1 MENLEEKTEV
11 LDGAGESAESQN
23 NLELNDIKGNNIT
36 IEDAKATLTHNSD
49 LIQGAINGE
58 SKAFNELYLQSYR
71 YVFFVIRQYISDDE
85 TTYDAIQETFI
96 KVYKNIGSLREPA
109 SYYGWLT
116 SVAKN
121 TAIDILRTKPSE
133 TELVYEEKNDA
144 TLKDEQTNKDV
155 SLDIE
160 TVLKK
165 LDPQDADLL
174 SLVYYDGMRISQ
186 IAKMQGVPKTTVYSR
201 FNKAKKNLKA
211 QLKVH
216 GIDKA
221 IYSGNFVAM
230 ITTAIR
236 NIIGTALLS
245 FAIAQQILNSVIG
258 KKSKKELAVA
268 KIIQQHQKKMALKI
282 ASCLVAICMIVS
294 CFTILAITDW
304 GRSFTK
310 NVGTAVKEI
319 ITGNN
324 YYDESVSGSTIENST
339 SQHNQVSSGSFW
351 QNLFG
356 KTDDESNIE
365 STQSGNSLGNI
376 LDFDNN
382 AQNQTESDNGTSSE
396 NNTHQNENSA
406 PDNTNTDD
414 ASSVQSGVSSI
425 NGTSS
430 ANSSNSNNSQVSSV
444 FNPPTIPSNFVPDC
458 NSSQY
463 NIIGNLAH
471 NTTLHYG
478 KVARQGDWI
487 YYAAESDEHWL
498 KTNLYKVKTGG
509 TKKQTLVEN
518 ICSLPCINVVGE
530 WIYFIGGHAL
540 SEYYLARVRTDGT
553 GYQQLTDFKIEA
565 LQVVGN
571 TAYFRRL
578 SSGEYGDYCKMN
590 LKTGEI
596 TVLVNNV
603 KDAFVCVTNKY
614 FLYRPDGIDG
624 NLRIYDNK
632 TGALVHDFK
641 SRGIQ
646 VYNNKVLV
654 HDTDGVALY
663 DLDNLSAKPVKL
675 SKYISSPFE
684 SVNYLF
690 YSPYKG
696 GVICDQIKTT
706 DGNDDIGILTLS
718 NFGFKAWPFDW
729 THANANDFTSYS
741 TFDDGYVYCVI
752 DKVLYRCLPDGSNLM
767 VY

>member
-11 LDGAGESAESQN
+11 LDGADELAESQN

-155 SLDIE
+155 SLDVE

-268 KIIQQHQKKMALKI
+268 KIINAQQKKAILKI
-282 ASCLVAICMIVS
+282 ASCIVAISMVTSAVTALTLIDWSRFKFSDDENYLTSTV
-294 CFTILAITDW
+294 TKYYYETD
-304 GRSFTK
+304 SD
-310 NVGTAVKEI
+310 N
-319 ITGNN
+319 GNSSQN
-324 YYDESVSGSTIENST
+324 SGGFGDDLFYNSST
-339 SQHNQVSSGSFW
+339 SSGSS
-351 QNLFG
+351 
-356 KTDDESNIE
+356 TTSNG
-365 STQSGNSLGNI
+365 SDSSNFNPYYPSNSSSG
-376 LDFDNN
+376 
-382 AQNQTESDNGTSSE
+382 SS
-396 NNTHQNENSA
+396 SSSK
-406 PDNTNTDD
+406 DD
-414 ASSVQSGVSSI
+414 ASNNHNI
-425 NGTSS
+425 NGSIPTYSTPDNYNPTDDTDKP
-430 ANSSNSNNSQVSSV
+430 AEVVNVFGNNPNNVMR
-444 FNPPTIPSNFVPDC
+444 TISGGAG
-458 NSSQY
+458 
-463 NIIGNLAH
+463 IG
-471 NTTLHYG
+471 G
-478 KVARQGDWI
+478 MVARQGDWLYYVQGMSRLMKVKLDGSQRQIIYESPGLMGINNLNVIGDTI
-487 YYAAESDEHWL
+487 YY
-498 KTNLYKVKTGG
+498 TNGG
-509 TKKQTLVEN
+509 IWSMK
-518 ICSLPCINVVGE
+518 
-530 WIYFIGGHAL
+530 
-540 SEYYLARVRTDGT
+540 TDGT
-553 GYQQLTDFKIEA
+553 DRKLISSK
-565 LQVVGN
+565 
-571 TAYFRRL
+571 TAYNLLVRGTTGWFVEVVNM
-578 SSGEYGDYCKMN
+578 SDTPAIYVEYSLHQVD
-590 LKTGEI
+590 LLTGEI
-596 TVLVNNV
+596 ITIVENGSGYGLKTVIDNYLIYVNGNNV
-603 KDAFVCVTNKY
+603 YKRDLSTDDEILIKQFDFV
-614 FLYRPDGIDG
+614 
-624 NLRIYDNK
+624 
-632 TGALVHDFK
+632 
-641 SRGIQ
+641 RGIYNMCVNGDTIYFCGGSADESVFEIDINNPNVIKATYEFGR
-646 VYNNKVLV
+646 VYNYFNYAGGGVYGSK
-654 HDTDGVALY
+654 DGGA
-663 DLDNLSAKPVKL
+663 S
-675 SKYISSPFE
+675 
-684 SVNYLF
+684 LF
-690 YSPYKG
+690 YALSG
-696 GVICDQIKTT
+696 
-706 DGNDDIGILTLS
+706 DILYEPNESIREDVGI
-718 NFGFKAWPFDW
+718 
-729 THANANDFTSYS
+729 Y
-741 TFDDGYVYCVI
+741 TFDDGYVYYYI
-752 DKVLYRCLPDGSNLM
+752 DNLTELHCCFPDGTE
-767 VY
+767 YKTY

>member
-1 MENLEEKTEV
+1 MENLEEKTEI
-11 LDGAGESAESQN
+11 LDGAGESAKSQN

-155 SLDIE
+155 SLDVE

-268 KIIQQHQKKMALKI
+268 KIINAQQKKAILKI
-282 ASCLVAICMIVS
+282 ASCIVAISMVTSAVTALTLIDWSRFKFSDDENYLTSTVTKYYYETDS
-294 CFTILAITDW
+294 DNGNSSQNSGGFGDDLFYNSSTSSGSSTTSNGSDSSNFNPYYPSNSSSGSSSSSKDDASNNHNINGSIPTYSTPDNYNPTDDTDKPAEVVNVFGNNPNNVMRTISGGAGIGGMVAKQGDWLYYVQGMSRLMKVKLDGSQRQIIYESPGLMSINNLNVIGDTIYYTNGGIWSMKTDGTDRKLISSKTAYNLLVRGTTGWFIEVVNMSDTPAIY
-304 GRSFTK
+304 
-310 NVGTAVKEI
+310 VKYSLHQVDLLTGEI
-319 ITGNN
+319 ITIVENGSGYGLKTVIDNYLIYVNGNDV
-324 YYDESVSGSTIENST
+324 YKRDLS
-339 SQHNQVSSGSFW
+339 
-351 QNLFG
+351 
-356 KTDDESNIE
+356 TDDE
-365 STQSGNSLGNI
+365 I
-376 LDFDNN
+376 LIKQFDFARGIYNMCV
-382 AQNQTESDNGTSSE
+382 NGDT
-396 NNTHQNENSA
+396 
-406 PDNTNTDD
+406 
-414 ASSVQSGVSSI
+414 
-425 NGTSS
+425 
-430 ANSSNSNNSQVSSV
+430 
-444 FNPPTIPSNFVPDC
+444 
-458 NSSQY
+458 
-463 NIIGNLAH
+463 
-471 NTTLHYG
+471 
-478 KVARQGDWI
+478 
-487 YYAAESDEHWL
+487 
-498 KTNLYKVKTGG
+498 
-509 TKKQTLVEN
+509 
-518 ICSLPCINVVGE
+518 
-530 WIYFIGGHAL
+530 IYFCGGSADKRVFEIDINNPNVIKATYEFGRVYNYFNYAGGGVYGFKDGEAALFYAL
-540 SEYYLARVRTDGT
+540 SGDILYEPNESIIA
-553 GYQQLTDFKIEA
+553 EA
-565 LQVVGN
+565 G
-571 TAYFRRL
+571 
-578 SSGEYGDYCKMN
+578 
-590 LKTGEI
+590 
-596 TVLVNNV
+596 
-603 KDAFVCVTNKY
+603 
-614 FLYRPDGIDG
+614 
-624 NLRIYDNK
+624 
-632 TGALVHDFK
+632 
-641 SRGIQ
+641 
-646 VYNNKVLV
+646 VY
-654 HDTDGVALY
+654 
-663 DLDNLSAKPVKL
+663 
-675 SKYISSPFE
+675 
-684 SVNYLF
+684 
-690 YSPYKG
+690 
-696 GVICDQIKTT
+696 
-706 DGNDDIGILTLS
+706 
-718 NFGFKAWPFDW
+718 
-729 THANANDFTSYS
+729 
-741 TFDDGYVYCVI
+741 TFDDGYVYYYI
-752 DKVLYRCLPDGSNLM
+752 DNLTELHCCFPDGTE
-767 VY
+767 YKTY

>member
-11 LDGAGESAESQN
+11 LDGAGELAESQN

-268 KIIQQHQKKMALKI
+268 KIINAQQKKAILKI
-282 ASCLVAICMIVS
+282 ASCIVAISMVTSAVTALTLIDWSRFKFSDDENYLTSTVTKYYYETDS
-294 CFTILAITDW
+294 DNGNSSQNSGGFGDDLFYNSSTSSGSSTTSNGSDSSNFNPYYPSNSSSGSSSSSKDDASNNHNINGSIPTYSTPDNYNPTDDTDKPAEVVNVFGNNPNNVMRTISGGAGIGGMVAKQGDWLYYVQGMSRLIKVKLDGSQRQIIYESPGLMGINNLNVIGDTIYYTNGGIWSMKTDGTDRKLISSKTAYNLLVRGTTGWFIEVVNMSDTPAIY
-304 GRSFTK
+304 
-310 NVGTAVKEI
+310 VKYSLHQVDLLTGEI
-319 ITGNN
+319 ITIVENGSGYGLKTVIDNYLIYVNGNN
-324 YYDESVSGSTIENST
+324 VYKRDLSTDDEILIKQFDFVRGIYIMCVNGDTIYFCGGSADESVFEIDINNPNVIKATYEFGRVYNYFNYAGGGVYGSKDGGAS
-339 SQHNQVSSGSFW
+339 
-351 QNLFG
+351 LF
-356 KTDDESNIE
+356 
-365 STQSGNSLGNI
+365 
-376 LDFDNN
+376 
-382 AQNQTESDNGTSSE
+382 
-396 NNTHQNENSA
+396 
-406 PDNTNTDD
+406 
-414 ASSVQSGVSSI
+414 
-425 NGTSS
+425 
-430 ANSSNSNNSQVSSV
+430 
-444 FNPPTIPSNFVPDC
+444 
-458 NSSQY
+458 Y
-463 NIIGNLAH
+463 
-471 NTTLHYG
+471 
-478 KVARQGDWI
+478 
-487 YYAAESDEHWL
+487 
-498 KTNLYKVKTGG
+498 
-509 TKKQTLVEN
+509 
-518 ICSLPCINVVGE
+518 
-530 WIYFIGGHAL
+530 AL
-540 SEYYLARVRTDGT
+540 SGDILYEPNESIRED
-553 GYQQLTDFKIEA
+553 
-565 LQVVGN
+565 VG
-571 TAYFRRL
+571 
-578 SSGEYGDYCKMN
+578 
-590 LKTGEI
+590 
-596 TVLVNNV
+596 
-603 KDAFVCVTNKY
+603 
-614 FLYRPDGIDG
+614 
-624 NLRIYDNK
+624 IY
-632 TGALVHDFK
+632 
-641 SRGIQ
+641 
-646 VYNNKVLV
+646 
-654 HDTDGVALY
+654 
-663 DLDNLSAKPVKL
+663 
-675 SKYISSPFE
+675 
-684 SVNYLF
+684 
-690 YSPYKG
+690 
-696 GVICDQIKTT
+696 
-706 DGNDDIGILTLS
+706 
-718 NFGFKAWPFDW
+718 
-729 THANANDFTSYS
+729 
-741 TFDDGYVYCVI
+741 TFDDGYVYYYI
-752 DKVLYRCLPDGSNLM
+752 DNLTELHCCFPDGTE
-767 VY
+767 YKTY

>member
-155 SLDIE
+155 SLDVE

-268 KIIQQHQKKMALKI
+268 KIINAQQKKAILKI
-282 ASCLVAICMIVS
+282 ASCIVAISMVTSAVTALTLIDWSRFKFSDDENYLTSTV
-294 CFTILAITDW
+294 TKYYYETD
-304 GRSFTK
+304 SD
-310 NVGTAVKEI
+310 N
-319 ITGNN
+319 GNSSQN
-324 YYDESVSGSTIENST
+324 SGGFGDDLFYNSST
-339 SQHNQVSSGSFW
+339 SSGSS
-351 QNLFG
+351 
-356 KTDDESNIE
+356 TTSNG
-365 STQSGNSLGNI
+365 SDSSNFNPYYPSNS
-376 LDFDNN
+376 
-382 AQNQTESDNGTSSE
+382 SSA
-396 NNTHQNENSA
+396 SSSSSK
-406 PDNTNTDD
+406 DD
-414 ASSVQSGVSSI
+414 ASNNHNI
-425 NGTSS
+425 NGSIPTYSTPDNYNPTDDTDKP
-430 ANSSNSNNSQVSSV
+430 AEVVNVFGNNPNNVMR
-444 FNPPTIPSNFVPDC
+444 TISGGAG
-458 NSSQY
+458 
-463 NIIGNLAH
+463 IG
-471 NTTLHYG
+471 G
-478 KVARQGDWI
+478 MVARQGDWLYYVQGMSRLMKVKLDGSQRQIIYESPGLMGINNLNVIGDTI
-487 YYAAESDEHWL
+487 YY
-498 KTNLYKVKTGG
+498 TNGG
-509 TKKQTLVEN
+509 IWSMK
-518 ICSLPCINVVGE
+518 
-530 WIYFIGGHAL
+530 
-540 SEYYLARVRTDGT
+540 TDGT
-553 GYQQLTDFKIEA
+553 DRKLISSK
-565 LQVVGN
+565 
-571 TAYFRRL
+571 TAYNLLVRGTTGWFVEVVNM
-578 SSGEYGDYCKMN
+578 SDTPAIYVEYSLHQVD
-590 LKTGEI
+590 LLTGEI
-596 TVLVNNV
+596 ITIVENGSGYGLKTVIDNYLIYVNGNNV
-603 KDAFVCVTNKY
+603 YKRDLSTDDEILIKQFDFV
-614 FLYRPDGIDG
+614 
-624 NLRIYDNK
+624 
-632 TGALVHDFK
+632 
-641 SRGIQ
+641 RGIYNMCVNGDTIYFCGGSADESVFEIDINNPNVIKATYEFGR
-646 VYNNKVLV
+646 VYNYFNYAGGGVYGSK
-654 HDTDGVALY
+654 DGGA
-663 DLDNLSAKPVKL
+663 S
-675 SKYISSPFE
+675 
-684 SVNYLF
+684 LF
-690 YSPYKG
+690 YALSG
-696 GVICDQIKTT
+696 
-706 DGNDDIGILTLS
+706 DILYEPNESIREDVGI
-718 NFGFKAWPFDW
+718 
-729 THANANDFTSYS
+729 Y
-741 TFDDGYVYCVI
+741 TFDDGYVYYYI
-752 DKVLYRCLPDGSNLM
+752 DNLTELHCCFPDGTE
-767 VY
+767 YKTY

>member
-1 MENLEEKTEV
+1 MENLQEKTEV
-11 LDGAGESAESQN
+11 LDGADELAESQN

-268 KIIQQHQKKMALKI
+268 KIINAQQKKAILKI
-282 ASCLVAICMIVS
+282 ASCIVAISMVTSAVTALTLIDWSRFKFSDDENYLTSTV
-294 CFTILAITDW
+294 TKYYYETD
-304 GRSFTK
+304 SD
-310 NVGTAVKEI
+310 N
-319 ITGNN
+319 GNSSQN
-324 YYDESVSGSTIENST
+324 SGGFGDDLFYNSST
-339 SQHNQVSSGSFW
+339 SSGSS
-351 QNLFG
+351 
-356 KTDDESNIE
+356 TTSNG
-365 STQSGNSLGNI
+365 SDSSNFNPYYPSNS
-376 LDFDNN
+376 
-382 AQNQTESDNGTSSE
+382 SSA
-396 NNTHQNENSA
+396 SSSSSK
-406 PDNTNTDD
+406 DD
-414 ASSVQSGVSSI
+414 ASNNHNI
-425 NGTSS
+425 NGSIPTYSTPD
-430 ANSSNSNNSQVSSV
+430 NYNPTDDTDKPEEVVNVFGNNPNNVMR
-444 FNPPTIPSNFVPDC
+444 TISGGAG
-458 NSSQY
+458 
-463 NIIGNLAH
+463 IG
-471 NTTLHYG
+471 G
-478 KVARQGDWI
+478 MVARQGDWLYYVQGMSRLMKVKLDGSQRQIIYESPGLMGINNLNVIGDTI
-487 YYAAESDEHWL
+487 YY
-498 KTNLYKVKTGG
+498 TNGG
-509 TKKQTLVEN
+509 IWSMK
-518 ICSLPCINVVGE
+518 
-530 WIYFIGGHAL
+530 
-540 SEYYLARVRTDGT
+540 TDGT
-553 GYQQLTDFKIEA
+553 DRKLISSK
-565 LQVVGN
+565 
-571 TAYFRRL
+571 TAYNLLVRGTTGWFVEVINT
-578 SSGEYGDYCKMN
+578 SDTPAIYVEYSLHQVD
-590 LKTGEI
+590 LLTGEI
-596 TVLVNNV
+596 ITIVENGSGYGLKTVIDNYLIYVN
-603 KDAFVCVTNKY
+603 
-614 FLYRPDGIDG
+614 G
-624 NLRIYDNK
+624 NDVYKRDLSTDDEILIK
-632 TGALVHDFK
+632 QFDFA
-641 SRGIQ
+641 RGIYNMCVNGDTIYFCGGSADESVFEIDINNPNVIKATYEFGR
-646 VYNNKVLV
+646 VYNYFNYAGGGVYGSK
-654 HDTDGVALY
+654 DGGA
-663 DLDNLSAKPVKL
+663 S
-675 SKYISSPFE
+675 
-684 SVNYLF
+684 LF
-690 YSPYKG
+690 YALSG
-696 GVICDQIKTT
+696 
-706 DGNDDIGILTLS
+706 DILYEPNESIREDVGI
-718 NFGFKAWPFDW
+718 
-729 THANANDFTSYS
+729 Y
-741 TFDDGYVYCVI
+741 TFDDGYVYYYI
-752 DKVLYRCLPDGSNLM
+752 DNLTELHCCFPDGTE
-767 VY
+767 YKTY

>member
-155 SLDIE
+155 SLDVE

-268 KIIQQHQKKMALKI
+268 KIINAQQKKAILKI
-282 ASCLVAICMIVS
+282 ASCIVAISMVTSAVTALTLIDWSRFKFSDDENYLTSTV
-294 CFTILAITDW
+294 TKYYYETD
-304 GRSFTK
+304 SD
-310 NVGTAVKEI
+310 N
-319 ITGNN
+319 GNSSQN
-324 YYDESVSGSTIENST
+324 SGGFGDDLFYNSST
-339 SQHNQVSSGSFW
+339 SSGSS
-351 QNLFG
+351 
-356 KTDDESNIE
+356 TTSNG
-365 STQSGNSLGNI
+365 SDSSNFNPYYPSNS
-376 LDFDNN
+376 
-382 AQNQTESDNGTSSE
+382 SSA
-396 NNTHQNENSA
+396 SSSSSK
-406 PDNTNTDD
+406 DD
-414 ASSVQSGVSSI
+414 ASNNHNI
-425 NGTSS
+425 NGSIPTYSTPDNYNPTDDTDKP
-430 ANSSNSNNSQVSSV
+430 AEVVNVFGNNPNNVMR
-444 FNPPTIPSNFVPDC
+444 TISGGAG
-458 NSSQY
+458 
-463 NIIGNLAH
+463 IG
-471 NTTLHYG
+471 G
-478 KVARQGDWI
+478 MVARQGDWLYYVQGMSRLMKVKLDGSQRQIIYESPGLMGINNLNVIGDTI
-487 YYAAESDEHWL
+487 YY
-498 KTNLYKVKTGG
+498 TNGG
-509 TKKQTLVEN
+509 IWSMK
-518 ICSLPCINVVGE
+518 
-530 WIYFIGGHAL
+530 
-540 SEYYLARVRTDGT
+540 TDGT
-553 GYQQLTDFKIEA
+553 DRKLISSK
-565 LQVVGN
+565 
-571 TAYFRRL
+571 TAYNLLVRGTTGWFVEVVNM
-578 SSGEYGDYCKMN
+578 SDTPAIYVEYSLHQVD
-590 LKTGEI
+590 LLTGEI
-596 TVLVNNV
+596 ITIVENGSGYGLKTVIDNYLIYVNGNNV
-603 KDAFVCVTNKY
+603 YKRDLSTDDEILIKQFDFV
-614 FLYRPDGIDG
+614 
-624 NLRIYDNK
+624 
-632 TGALVHDFK
+632 
-641 SRGIQ
+641 RGIYNMCVNGDTIYFCGGSADESVFEIDINNPNVIKATYEFGR
-646 VYNNKVLV
+646 VYNYFNYAGGGVYGFK
-654 HDTDGVALY
+654 DGEA
-663 DLDNLSAKPVKL
+663 A
-675 SKYISSPFE
+675 
-684 SVNYLF
+684 LF
-690 YSPYKG
+690 YALSG
-696 GVICDQIKTT
+696 
-706 DGNDDIGILTLS
+706 DILYEPNESIREDVGI
-718 NFGFKAWPFDW
+718 
-729 THANANDFTSYS
+729 Y
-741 TFDDGYVYCVI
+741 TFDDGYVYYYI
-752 DKVLYRCLPDGSNLM
+752 DNLTELHCCFPDGTE
-767 VY
+767 YKTY

>member
-155 SLDIE
+155 SLDVE

-258 KKSKKELAVA
+258 KKSKKELTVA
-268 KIIQQHQKKMALKI
+268 KIIHAQQKKAILKI
-282 ASCLVAICMIVS
+282 ASCIVAISMVTSAVTALTLIDWSRFKFSDDENYLTSTV
-294 CFTILAITDW
+294 TKYYYETD
-304 GRSFTK
+304 SD
-310 NVGTAVKEI
+310 N
-319 ITGNN
+319 GNSSQN
-324 YYDESVSGSTIENST
+324 SGGFGDDLFYNSST
-339 SQHNQVSSGSFW
+339 SSGSS
-351 QNLFG
+351 
-356 KTDDESNIE
+356 TTSNG
-365 STQSGNSLGNI
+365 SDSSNFNPYYPSNS
-376 LDFDNN
+376 
-382 AQNQTESDNGTSSE
+382 SSA
-396 NNTHQNENSA
+396 SSSSSK
-406 PDNTNTDD
+406 DD
-414 ASSVQSGVSSI
+414 ASNNHNI
-425 NGTSS
+425 NGSIPTYSTPDNYNPTDDTDKP
-430 ANSSNSNNSQVSSV
+430 AEVVNVFGNNPNNVMR
-444 FNPPTIPSNFVPDC
+444 TISGGAG
-458 NSSQY
+458 
-463 NIIGNLAH
+463 IG
-471 NTTLHYG
+471 G
-478 KVARQGDWI
+478 MVARQGDWLYYVQGMSRLMKVKLDGSQRQIIYESPGLMGINNLNVIGDTI
-487 YYAAESDEHWL
+487 YY
-498 KTNLYKVKTGG
+498 TNGG
-509 TKKQTLVEN
+509 IWSMK
-518 ICSLPCINVVGE
+518 
-530 WIYFIGGHAL
+530 
-540 SEYYLARVRTDGT
+540 TDGT
-553 GYQQLTDFKIEA
+553 DRKLISSK
-565 LQVVGN
+565 
-571 TAYFRRL
+571 TAYNLLVRGTTGWFVEVVNM
-578 SSGEYGDYCKMN
+578 SDTPAIYVEYSLHQVD
-590 LKTGEI
+590 LLTGEI
-596 TVLVNNV
+596 ITIVENGSGYGLKTVIDNYLIYVNGNNV
-603 KDAFVCVTNKY
+603 YKRDLSTDDEILIKQFDFV
-614 FLYRPDGIDG
+614 
-624 NLRIYDNK
+624 
-632 TGALVHDFK
+632 
-641 SRGIQ
+641 RGIYNMCVNGDTIYFCGGSADESVFEIDINNPNVIKATYEFGR
-646 VYNNKVLV
+646 VYNYFNYAGGGVYGSK
-654 HDTDGVALY
+654 DGGA
-663 DLDNLSAKPVKL
+663 S
-675 SKYISSPFE
+675 
-684 SVNYLF
+684 LF
-690 YSPYKG
+690 YALSG
-696 GVICDQIKTT
+696 
-706 DGNDDIGILTLS
+706 DILYEPNESIREDVGI
-718 NFGFKAWPFDW
+718 
-729 THANANDFTSYS
+729 Y
-741 TFDDGYVYCVI
+741 TFDDGYVYYYI
-752 DKVLYRCLPDGSNLM
+752 DNLTELHCCFPDGTE
-767 VY
+767 YKTY

>member
-1 MENLEEKTEV
+1 MENLQEKTEV

-155 SLDIE
+155 SLDVE

-268 KIIQQHQKKMALKI
+268 KIINAQQKKAILKI
-282 ASCLVAICMIVS
+282 ASCIVAISMVTSAVTALTLIDWSRFKFSDDENYLTSTVAIYYYETDS
-294 CFTILAITDW
+294 DNGNSSQNSGGFGDDLFYNSSTSSGSSTTSYGSDSSNFNPYYPSNSSSGSSSSSKDDASNNHNINGSIPTYSTPDNYNPTDDTDKPAEVVNVFGNNPNNVMRTISGGAGIGGMVAKQGDWLYYVQGMSRLIKVKLDGSQRQIIYESPGLMGINNLNVIGDTIYYTNGGIWSMKTDGTDRKLISSKTAYNLLVRGTTGWFIEVVNMSDTPAIY
-304 GRSFTK
+304 
-310 NVGTAVKEI
+310 VKYSLHQVDLLTGEI
-319 ITGNN
+319 ITIVENGSGYGLKTVIDNYLIYVNGNDV
-324 YYDESVSGSTIENST
+324 YKRDLS
-339 SQHNQVSSGSFW
+339 
-351 QNLFG
+351 
-356 KTDDESNIE
+356 TDDE
-365 STQSGNSLGNI
+365 I
-376 LDFDNN
+376 LIKQFDFARGIYNMCV
-382 AQNQTESDNGTSSE
+382 NGDT
-396 NNTHQNENSA
+396 
-406 PDNTNTDD
+406 
-414 ASSVQSGVSSI
+414 
-425 NGTSS
+425 
-430 ANSSNSNNSQVSSV
+430 
-444 FNPPTIPSNFVPDC
+444 
-458 NSSQY
+458 
-463 NIIGNLAH
+463 
-471 NTTLHYG
+471 
-478 KVARQGDWI
+478 
-487 YYAAESDEHWL
+487 
-498 KTNLYKVKTGG
+498 
-509 TKKQTLVEN
+509 
-518 ICSLPCINVVGE
+518 
-530 WIYFIGGHAL
+530 IYFCGGSADKRVFEIDINNPNVIKATYEFGRVYNYFNYAGGGVYGSKDGGASLFYAL
-540 SEYYLARVRTDGT
+540 SGDILYEPNESIRED
-553 GYQQLTDFKIEA
+553 
-565 LQVVGN
+565 VG
-571 TAYFRRL
+571 
-578 SSGEYGDYCKMN
+578 
-590 LKTGEI
+590 
-596 TVLVNNV
+596 
-603 KDAFVCVTNKY
+603 
-614 FLYRPDGIDG
+614 
-624 NLRIYDNK
+624 IY
-632 TGALVHDFK
+632 
-641 SRGIQ
+641 
-646 VYNNKVLV
+646 
-654 HDTDGVALY
+654 
-663 DLDNLSAKPVKL
+663 
-675 SKYISSPFE
+675 
-684 SVNYLF
+684 
-690 YSPYKG
+690 
-696 GVICDQIKTT
+696 
-706 DGNDDIGILTLS
+706 
-718 NFGFKAWPFDW
+718 
-729 THANANDFTSYS
+729 
-741 TFDDGYVYCVI
+741 TFDDGYVYYYI
-752 DKVLYRCLPDGSNLM
+752 DNLTELHCCFPDGTE
-767 VY
+767 YKTY

>member
-1 MENLEEKTEV
+1 MENLQEKTEV

-155 SLDIE
+155 SLDVE

-268 KIIQQHQKKMALKI
+268 KIINAQQKKAILKI
-282 ASCLVAICMIVS
+282 ASCIVAISMVTSAVTALTLIDWSRFKFSDDENYLTSTVTKYYYETDS
-294 CFTILAITDW
+294 DNGNSSQNSGGFGDDLFYNSSTSSGSSTTSNGSDSSNFNPYYPSNSSSASSSSSKDDASNNHNINGSIPTYSTPDNYNPTDDTDKPAEVVNVFGNNPNNVMRTISGGAGIGGMVAKQGDWLYYVQGMSRLMKVKLDGSQRQIIYESPGLMGINNLNVIGDTIYYTNGGIWSMKTDGTDRKLISSKTAYNLLVRGTTGWFIEVVNMSDTPAIY
-304 GRSFTK
+304 
-310 NVGTAVKEI
+310 VKYSLHQVDLLTGEI
-319 ITGNN
+319 ITIVENGSGYGLKTVIDNYLIYVNGNDVYKRDLSTDDEILIKQFDFARGIYN
-324 YYDESVSGSTIENST
+324 MCVNGDTIYFCGGSADESVFEIDINNPNVIKATYEFGRVYNYFNYAGGGVYGSKDGGAS
-339 SQHNQVSSGSFW
+339 
-351 QNLFG
+351 LF
-356 KTDDESNIE
+356 
-365 STQSGNSLGNI
+365 
-376 LDFDNN
+376 
-382 AQNQTESDNGTSSE
+382 
-396 NNTHQNENSA
+396 
-406 PDNTNTDD
+406 
-414 ASSVQSGVSSI
+414 
-425 NGTSS
+425 
-430 ANSSNSNNSQVSSV
+430 
-444 FNPPTIPSNFVPDC
+444 
-458 NSSQY
+458 Y
-463 NIIGNLAH
+463 
-471 NTTLHYG
+471 
-478 KVARQGDWI
+478 
-487 YYAAESDEHWL
+487 
-498 KTNLYKVKTGG
+498 
-509 TKKQTLVEN
+509 
-518 ICSLPCINVVGE
+518 
-530 WIYFIGGHAL
+530 AL
-540 SEYYLARVRTDGT
+540 SGDILYEPNESIIA
-553 GYQQLTDFKIEA
+553 EA
-565 LQVVGN
+565 G
-571 TAYFRRL
+571 
-578 SSGEYGDYCKMN
+578 
-590 LKTGEI
+590 
-596 TVLVNNV
+596 
-603 KDAFVCVTNKY
+603 
-614 FLYRPDGIDG
+614 
-624 NLRIYDNK
+624 
-632 TGALVHDFK
+632 
-641 SRGIQ
+641 
-646 VYNNKVLV
+646 VY
-654 HDTDGVALY
+654 
-663 DLDNLSAKPVKL
+663 
-675 SKYISSPFE
+675 
-684 SVNYLF
+684 
-690 YSPYKG
+690 
-696 GVICDQIKTT
+696 
-706 DGNDDIGILTLS
+706 
-718 NFGFKAWPFDW
+718 
-729 THANANDFTSYS
+729 
-741 TFDDGYVYCVI
+741 TFDDGYVYYYI
-752 DKVLYRCLPDGSNLM
+752 DNLTELHCCFPDGTE
-767 VY
+767 YKTY

>member
-1 MENLEEKTEV
+1 MENLEEKTEI
-11 LDGAGESAESQN
+11 LDGAGESAKSQN

-155 SLDIE
+155 SLDVE

-268 KIIQQHQKKMALKI
+268 KIINAQQKKAILKI
-282 ASCLVAICMIVS
+282 ASCIVAISMVTSAVTALTLIDWSRFKFSDDENYLTSTV
-294 CFTILAITDW
+294 AKYYYETD
-304 GRSFTK
+304 SD
-310 NVGTAVKEI
+310 N
-319 ITGNN
+319 GNSSQN
-324 YYDESVSGSTIENST
+324 SGGFGDDLFYNSST
-339 SQHNQVSSGSFW
+339 SSGSS
-351 QNLFG
+351 
-356 KTDDESNIE
+356 TTSNG
-365 STQSGNSLGNI
+365 SDSSNFNPYYPSNS
-376 LDFDNN
+376 
-382 AQNQTESDNGTSSE
+382 SSA
-396 NNTHQNENSA
+396 SSSSSK
-406 PDNTNTDD
+406 DD
-414 ASSVQSGVSSI
+414 ASNNHNI
-425 NGTSS
+425 NGSIPTYSTPDNYNPTDDTDKP
-430 ANSSNSNNSQVSSV
+430 AEVVNVFGNNPNNVMR
-444 FNPPTIPSNFVPDC
+444 TISGGAG
-458 NSSQY
+458 
-463 NIIGNLAH
+463 IG
-471 NTTLHYG
+471 G
-478 KVARQGDWI
+478 MVARQGDWLYYVQGMSRLMKVKLDGSQRQIIYESPGLMGINNLNVIGDTI
-487 YYAAESDEHWL
+487 YY
-498 KTNLYKVKTGG
+498 TNGG
-509 TKKQTLVEN
+509 IWSMK
-518 ICSLPCINVVGE
+518 
-530 WIYFIGGHAL
+530 
-540 SEYYLARVRTDGT
+540 TDGT
-553 GYQQLTDFKIEA
+553 DRKLISSK
-565 LQVVGN
+565 
-571 TAYFRRL
+571 TAYNLLVRGTTGWFVEVVNM
-578 SSGEYGDYCKMN
+578 SDTPAIYVEYSLHQVD
-590 LKTGEI
+590 LLTGEI
-596 TVLVNNV
+596 ITIVENGSGYGLKTVIDNYLIYVNGNNV
-603 KDAFVCVTNKY
+603 YKRDLSTDDEILIKQFDFV
-614 FLYRPDGIDG
+614 
-624 NLRIYDNK
+624 
-632 TGALVHDFK
+632 
-641 SRGIQ
+641 RGIYNMCVNGDTIYFCGGSADESVFEIDINNPNVIKATYEFGR
-646 VYNNKVLV
+646 VYNYFNYAGGGVYGSK
-654 HDTDGVALY
+654 DGGA
-663 DLDNLSAKPVKL
+663 S
-675 SKYISSPFE
+675 
-684 SVNYLF
+684 LF
-690 YSPYKG
+690 YALSG
-696 GVICDQIKTT
+696 
-706 DGNDDIGILTLS
+706 DILYEPNESIREDVGI
-718 NFGFKAWPFDW
+718 
-729 THANANDFTSYS
+729 Y
-741 TFDDGYVYCVI
+741 TFDDGYVYYYI
-752 DKVLYRCLPDGSNLM
+752 DNLTELHCCFPDGTE
-767 VY
+767 YKTY